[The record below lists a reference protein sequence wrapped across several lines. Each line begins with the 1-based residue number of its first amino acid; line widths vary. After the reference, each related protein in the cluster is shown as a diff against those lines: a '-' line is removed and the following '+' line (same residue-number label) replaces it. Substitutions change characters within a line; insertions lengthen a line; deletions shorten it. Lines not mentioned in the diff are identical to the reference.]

1 MRRNCLRTFCSLYGF
16 FCRLH
21 DARSL
26 ESGNCN
32 GSYSHLLFEHG
43 KIDLRE
49 PDGTASKSINATSIC
64 SISADRNSTIF
75 TPQEVRGQRRMVLMA
90 EKHGVGL
97 DQGDGSQADVAGDM
111 KYHRPAGFDS
121 SPMEAYRGSGYSE
134 LPDGIWLRDEFGVLV
149 RMRSYGEAMDVIRA
163 ATKNAPRGQKT
174 RMEVVSRMIKNWFID
189 NEFVDDK
196 MTSREVLDS
205 KREADAVEAKLM
217 ESKWAG
223 RDRGEMKEV
232 KREIAAVHEKWTGVP
247 ETEQAFNEKKEAIT
261 AAYDA
266 VITACK
272 KYMEAKDPSTDSGKE
287 RLEMVSK
294 LLSQYRIE
302 KEKILPGLNG
312 MTFQQYQN
320 EDMPPFALL
329 YERAY
334 EGIRAQAA
342 QEAQQN
348 A

>member
-1 MRRNCLRTFCSLYGF
+1 
-16 FCRLH
+16 
-21 DARSL
+21 
-26 ESGNCN
+26 
-32 GSYSHLLFEHG
+32 
-43 KIDLRE
+43 
-49 PDGTASKSINATSIC
+49 
-64 SISADRNSTIF
+64 
-75 TPQEVRGQRRMVLMA
+75 
-90 EKHGVGL
+90 
-97 DQGDGSQADVAGDM
+97 
-111 KYHRPAGFDS
+111 
-121 SPMEAYRGSGYSE
+121 
-134 LPDGIWLRDEFGVLV
+134 
-149 RMRSYGEAMDVIRA
+149 
-163 ATKNAPRGQKT
+163 
-174 RMEVVSRMIKNWFID
+174 MEVVSRMIKNWFID

-247 ETEQAFNEKKEAIT
+247 ETEQAFNEKKEDIT